1 MLWVRIAAH
10 IPKSSRYTLGQ
21 RIETKFLDL
30 LELIYIAYFSPKEE
44 KSTKVSESI
53 LQLDVLKFLTTI
65 SWEGKLISQ
74 NQFQEIALKLDEV
87 GKMLGGWR
95 KNLNNPDKKNHTI

>member
-1 MLWVRIAAH
+1 MKIASH

-21 RIETKFLDL
+21 RIEAKFLDL

-44 KSTKVSESI
+44 KPAKVSESI
-53 LQLDVLKFLTTI
+53 LQLDVLKFLITI
-65 SWEGKLISQ
+65 AWEGKLISQ

-95 KNLNNPDKKNHTI
+95 KNLDNPDKKNRTV